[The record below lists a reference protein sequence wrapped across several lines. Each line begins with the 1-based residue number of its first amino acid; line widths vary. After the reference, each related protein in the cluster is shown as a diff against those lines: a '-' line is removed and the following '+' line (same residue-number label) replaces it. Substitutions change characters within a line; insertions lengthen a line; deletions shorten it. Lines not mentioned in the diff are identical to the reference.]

1 MLGRTNSYQRA
12 MPTSSLF
19 LRSPHNTTGVWSYS
33 LVTLRNLV
41 PLIKTGENQA
51 DLADL
56 VCTKSNSSFRL
67 TPAEVVC
74 FVFNIL
80 VRKVRV
86 SGPQGKCTVGG
97 SEGWGRPLGGR
108 SRGNEKG
115 RNGKKGAESAEM
127 TKSGQTMQDRGS
139 VWRRGRGVEESI
151 EKRKINS
158 STPRK
163 VGEKGW
169 SPLLRPTQR
178 EVGGSA
184 GKLRWPRWRSEELG
198 GEEGDGG
205 VS

>member
-1 MLGRTNSYQRA
+1 MNCRRCHSTKPISPHGFNPAQLHQNHTHAHTPQPTHHHTTAATAVRCGIRKEQQAGPVLGRTNSYQRA

-41 PLIKTGENQA
+41 PLIKTGANQA

-108 SRGNEKG
+108 SRGNEK
-115 RNGKKGAESAEM
+115 
-127 TKSGQTMQDRGS
+127 
-139 VWRRGRGVEESI
+139 
-151 EKRKINS
+151 
-158 STPRK
+158 
-163 VGEKGW
+163 
-169 SPLLRPTQR
+169 
-178 EVGGSA
+178 
-184 GKLRWPRWRSEELG
+184 
-198 GEEGDGG
+198 
-205 VS
+205 